1 MDILIQTSNYIYIM
15 KLKKNQSAAISLQ
28 QIENKG
34 YTAPFASDKR
44 RIFKIGLNFNTKSR
58 KIDDWA
64 IRQTDTENN
73 PQ

>member
-15 KLKKNQSAAISLQ
+15 ELKKNQSAAIALQ
-28 QIENKG
+28 QIEDKG
-34 YTAPFASDKR
+34 YAAPFASDKR

-64 IRQTDTENN
+64 IR
-73 PQ
+73 

>member
-15 KLKKNQSAAISLQ
+15 ELKKNQSAAIALQ

-34 YTAPFASDKR
+34 YAAPFASDKR

-64 IRQTDTENN
+64 IR
-73 PQ
+73 

>member
-15 KLKKNQSAAISLQ
+15 ELKKNQSAAIALQ

-34 YTAPFASDKR
+34 YATPFASDKR

-58 KIDDWA
+58 KIDD
-64 IRQTDTENN
+64 
-73 PQ
+73 

>member
-15 KLKKNQSAAISLQ
+15 ELKKNQSAAIALQ

-34 YTAPFASDKR
+34 YAAPFASDKR

-64 IRQTDTENN
+64 IRRTDTENN